1 MLPAARLS
9 TYSYFRKKGMM
20 VSQIAQLIVS
30 GVLAGGLYGII
41 SVGLTLIFGVLN
53 LVNFAHGEFL
63 MISMYI
69 SFWMSEIFNLN
80 PYMSLPIVVAAMFVF
95 GIIIQSIFIRPVTEA
110 SHEVQIVITLGLST
124 IMQNSALMAFSGNLR
139 VLRTPFSE
147 SMIEIAGIF
156 INTQRLLTFTL
167 AILATIILYLY
178 LTKSYFGK
186 AIRATAQDS
195 RAAKLAGIN
204 VPFVYMITYG
214 IGIALVGLAGASI
227 IPLFPVYPTIGW
239 HFANIA
245 FVAVVLG
252 GLGSIPGAMVGGIII
267 GLIESIAGFY
277 FGSEFQQ
284 AAYFIVFIII
294 LIIRPTG
301 LFRK

>member
-1 MLPAARLS
+1 
-9 TYSYFRKKGMM
+9 MM
-20 VSQIAQLIVS
+20 VSQLAQLIVS

>member
-1 MLPAARLS
+1 MLPVARLS

>member
-1 MLPAARLS
+1 
-9 TYSYFRKKGMM
+9 MM

>member
-1 MLPAARLS
+1 
-9 TYSYFRKKGMM
+9 M

-147 SMIEIAGIF
+147 SMM
-156 INTQRLLTFTL
+156 
-167 AILATIILYLY
+167 
-178 LTKSYFGK
+178 
-186 AIRATAQDS
+186 
-195 RAAKLAGIN
+195 KLR
-204 VPFVYMITYG
+204 
-214 IGIALVGLAGASI
+214 
-227 IPLFPVYPTIGW
+227 
-239 HFANIA
+239 
-245 FVAVVLG
+245 
-252 GLGSIPGAMVGGIII
+252 
-267 GLIESIAGFY
+267 
-277 FGSEFQQ
+277 EF
-284 AAYFIVFIII
+284 
-294 LIIRPTG
+294 L
-301 LFRK
+301 

>member
-1 MLPAARLS
+1 
-9 TYSYFRKKGMM
+9 M
-20 VSQIAQLIVS
+20 VSQLAQLIVS

-284 AAYFIVFIII
+284 AAYFIVVIIL

>member
-1 MLPAARLS
+1 
-9 TYSYFRKKGMM
+9 M
-20 VSQIAQLIVS
+20 VSQLAQLIVS

-80 PYMSLPIVVAAMFVF
+80 PYMFLPIVVAAMFVF

>member
-1 MLPAARLS
+1 
-9 TYSYFRKKGMM
+9 M

-95 GIIIQSIFIRPVTEA
+95 GIIIQSIFVRPVTEA

-156 INTQRLLTFTL
+156 INTQRLLTFIL
-167 AILATIILYLY
+167 AIIATIILYLY

-204 VPFVYMITYG
+204 VPFVYMVTYG

>member
-1 MLPAARLS
+1 
-9 TYSYFRKKGMM
+9 M

-80 PYMSLPIVVAAMFVF
+80 PYMFLPIVVAAMFVF

>member
-1 MLPAARLS
+1 M
-9 TYSYFRKKGMM
+9 
-20 VSQIAQLIVS
+20 SQLAQLIVS

>member
-20 VSQIAQLIVS
+20 VSQLAQLIVS

>member
-1 MLPAARLS
+1 
-9 TYSYFRKKGMM
+9 M

>member
-1 MLPAARLS
+1 MLPVARLS

-294 LIIRPTG
+294 LIIRPT
-301 LFRK
+301 

>member
-1 MLPAARLS
+1 
-9 TYSYFRKKGMM
+9 
-20 VSQIAQLIVS
+20 
-30 GVLAGGLYGII
+30 
-41 SVGLTLIFGVLN
+41 
-53 LVNFAHGEFL
+53 
-63 MISMYI
+63 
-69 SFWMSEIFNLN
+69 
-80 PYMSLPIVVAAMFVF
+80 MSLPIVVAAMFVF

>member
-1 MLPAARLS
+1 
-9 TYSYFRKKGMM
+9 M
-20 VSQIAQLIVS
+20 VSQLAQLIVS

-139 VLRTPFSE
+139 VLKTPFSE

>member
-1 MLPAARLS
+1 M
-9 TYSYFRKKGMM
+9 
-20 VSQIAQLIVS
+20 SQIAQLIVS

>member
-1 MLPAARLS
+1 MLPVARLS

-147 SMIEIAGIF
+147 SMM
-156 INTQRLLTFTL
+156 
-167 AILATIILYLY
+167 
-178 LTKSYFGK
+178 
-186 AIRATAQDS
+186 
-195 RAAKLAGIN
+195 KLR
-204 VPFVYMITYG
+204 
-214 IGIALVGLAGASI
+214 
-227 IPLFPVYPTIGW
+227 
-239 HFANIA
+239 
-245 FVAVVLG
+245 
-252 GLGSIPGAMVGGIII
+252 
-267 GLIESIAGFY
+267 
-277 FGSEFQQ
+277 EF
-284 AAYFIVFIII
+284 
-294 LIIRPTG
+294 L
-301 LFRK
+301 

>member
-1 MLPAARLS
+1 
-9 TYSYFRKKGMM
+9 M
-20 VSQIAQLIVS
+20 VSQLAQLIVS